1 MLRNPDALVNNF
13 YLKLAII
20 GVGMAR
26 YVLSVDGGGI
36 RGIIAAKVLCEVEKR
51 LGKPAGEIFDLFVGS
66 SVGAI
71 IAVALALKDGQGRV
85 EYTASDLLGF
95 FLKFGPQIFAFSLV
109 RQVLSVVA
117 GTRFSPT
124 HLENTLSSF
133 FSNLKMCNV
142 AANVMVPSYD
152 LHTGHTFMMRNW
164 EPKFQ
169 DLKLVDVLLAASA
182 APTIFPPRNVVIQ
195 NTKCSMIDSGLIAN
209 NPSICGYAASSVL
222 YPGEEVYF
230 LSVGS
235 GERSKPVSCIRD
247 SLTFWALNAANV
259 FLDAGMD
266 AVDYQMTRMIG
277 NYRYTRITGFLN
289 RASHNFT
296 DASHKNM
303 QALQSDADDIIAQNS
318 ERIDRFVDAV
328 IGG

>member
-1 MLRNPDALVNNF
+1 ML
-13 YLKLAII
+13 Y
-20 GVGMAR
+20 
-26 YVLSVDGGGI
+26 
-36 RGIIAAKVLCEVEKR
+36 EVEQR
-51 LGKPAGEIFDLFVGS
+51 LGKPAGEVFDLFVGS

-71 IAVALALKDGQGRV
+71 IAVALALRNGQGRA
-85 EYTASDLLGF
+85 EHTASDLLGF
-95 FLKFGPQIFAFSLV
+95 FLKFGPRIFAFSLV
-109 RQVLSVVA
+109 RQALSVVV
-117 GTRFSPT
+117 GTRFSPKN
-124 HLENTLSSF
+124 LENTLSGF
-133 FSNLKMCNV
+133 FSNLKMGNV
-142 AANVMVPSYD
+142 TANIMIPSYD
-152 LHTGHTFMMRNW
+152 LHTGYTFMMRNW

-195 NTKCSMIDSGLIAN
+195 NTKCCMIDSGLVAN

-235 GERSKPVSCIRD
+235 GERSKPVLRVRD
-247 SLTFWALNAANV
+247 SLAFWALNVANV

-266 AVDYQMTRMIG
+266 AVDYQMTRMVG

-296 DASHKNM
+296 DASRKNM

-318 ERIDRFVDAV
+318 ERIDRFIDAV
-328 IGG
+328 VGG